1 MFPSYRNQSVDLLD
15 LQSKSTD
22 WFLYDGDIGRWTIN
36 PYQRSVACHIEASY
50 SGQVTCSYAELK
62 ELEIL
67 MHNFLC
73 SFLRR
78 LVELCTTKNVHLLK
92 LILEIVSDV
101 FRRFGRPVYRFER
114 PNYGVQKAFFKLF
127 SVYFNKKYVE
137 VVIRHF
143 KMCLIISEWFRRPK
157 CRQ

>member
-1 MFPSYRNQSVDLLD
+1 MFSSYRNQSVDLLD

-22 WFLYDGDIGRWTIN
+22 WFLYDGDIGCWTIN

-50 SGQVTCSYAELK
+50 SNQVTCSYAELK

-92 LILEIVSDV
+92 LILEIVSDL
-101 FRRFGRPVYRFER
+101 FRPFGRPVYRFER
-114 PNYGVQKAFFKLF
+114 PKSIFQAFFSFFQQKIRWSSYQIF
-127 SVYFNKKYVE
+127 QNVSNYFWMV
-137 VVIRHF
+137 
-143 KMCLIISEWFRRPK
+143 
-157 CRQ
+157 